1 MFLEELFLENNTID
15 EDTDLD
21 LFSEALSFG
30 KKKEPELTK
39 KQKVAK
45 AVKDASQ
52 KKSVRI
58 AGIIAGGLLI
68 AGAIYMIAKKI
79 KETKAVKSGEVS
91 AKDVDEKVTITK
103 KIEAK
108 LKQLRTYL
116 SKEAR
121 QARKAEKEAEREAKK
136 NLKNKGIGREDMK
149 YLKKNYGSYK
159 DVPDSVGPASFESIT
174 KNVQKNVSLLKRILN
189 FMTKKASNVGAKVD
203 DILKR
208 VKGAGKTVQ
217 ESTNLFENEDY
228 KFAFESAIYDD
239 VDMFECKV
247 EDMLLDTYIE
257 SYILDDVM
265 ESFSDDEESD
275 DDDEF

>member
-58 AGIIAGGLLI
+58 AGVIAGGLII

-79 KETKAVKSGEVS
+79 KESKAVKSGEVN
-91 AKDVDEKVTITK
+91 AKDVDEKVKITK

-108 LKQLRTYL
+108 LKQLRAAI

-121 QARKAEKEAEREAKK
+121 QARKAEREAKK
-136 NLKNKGIGREDMK
+136 RLKDKGYSREDLG

-159 DVPDSVGPASFESIT
+159 DASASIGSEAFDGMV
-174 KNVQKNVSLLKRILN
+174 KEAQKSVSLLKRILN
-189 FMTKKASNVGAKVD
+189 FMTKKANNVGAKVD

-228 KFAFESAIYDD
+228 KFAFESAVYDD